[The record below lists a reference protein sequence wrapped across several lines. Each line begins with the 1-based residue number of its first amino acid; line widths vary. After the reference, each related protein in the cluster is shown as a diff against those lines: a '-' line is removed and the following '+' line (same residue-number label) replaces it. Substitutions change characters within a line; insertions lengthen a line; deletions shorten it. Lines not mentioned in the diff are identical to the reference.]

1 MEVPQFALAEG
12 LRVEGREEYF
22 TVPSVGCWSPPQ
34 APPTG
39 LKGNVGISE
48 YGVDTGMGRTLGPG
62 GAGGLLACVV
72 RRACTALKLLL
83 FPDDNGGRAKQA
95 LGNQRFLLV
104 YALPKLCLPQALQP
118 GEGDWAHVYFT
129 PKFLTQ
135 EEGAT
140 RPVPIDH
147 VR

>member
-34 APPTG
+34 APLTG

-83 FPDDNGGRAKQA
+83 C
-95 LGNQRFLLV
+95 FLMTMV
-104 YALPKLCLPQALQP
+104 AEQSK
-118 GEGDWAHVYFT
+118 
-129 PKFLTQ
+129 
-135 EEGAT
+135 
-140 RPVPIDH
+140 R
-147 VR
+147 